1 MNPAWNTWEVQ
12 GRLSNQNEKRLAACF
27 VNHDHPHGGVLQV
40 LHQVRGSAVYVLLS
54 VALDVRV
61 DLLAVP
67 ELQHGVSLRLDHGHP
82 HVGVVLVLHQVRGS
96 AVYVLLSVALD
107 VCEVLPVPPQLPAK

>member
-1 MNPAWNTWEVQ
+1 MD
-12 GRLSNQNEKRLAACF
+12 LLA
-27 VNHDHPHGGVLQV
+27 VHELHRGVSLGVEHGHLHGGVMLV
-40 LHQVRGSAVYVLLS
+40 LHQVRGSAGVHVVRLLS

-61 DLLAVP
+61 DLLAVH
-67 ELQHGVSLRLDHGHP
+67 ELQQGVSLRLEHGHP